1 MYSDSI
7 MIIHNN
13 LKVRCKSE
21 IIQHNYKRVTIRLL
35 NTCRFG
41 IWVNLHLVHECRS
54 SSSVLQR
61 GTRSHHHLFCG
72 FPLWLCPPLSAVA
85 LHYSAVRVQNQLL
98 GWGVADDA
106 NMAIIC
112 SYHCCWVCVYCSRLR
127 FPTQTHAG
135 WMNAWQKPRSTQLP
149 TDKPSLSVHLIST
162 IERTR
167 FVDGDSTTHPP
178 TSIQTH
184 TEGGIT
190 THTRPPL
197 LRTNTPPRHDHK
209 QLQHQSRGGEERE
222 TCFHQHQL
230 FHSCRVTVSNNKVH
244 IKSRSHH

>member
-1 MYSDSI
+1 MMPTWPSSAH
-7 MIIHNN
+7 IIAAGSACIAADCVFPRRPT
-13 LKVRCKSE
+13 L
-21 IIQHNYKRVTIRLL
+21 
-35 NTCRFG
+35 G
-41 IWVNLHLVHECRS
+41 GW
-54 SSSVLQR
+54 
-61 GTRSHHHLFCG
+61 TRD
-72 FPLWLCPPLSAVA
+72 
-85 LHYSAVRVQNQLL
+85 RN
-98 GWGVADDA
+98 
-106 NMAIIC
+106 
-112 SYHCCWVCVYCSRLR
+112 
-127 FPTQTHAG
+127 PT
-135 WMNAWQKPRSTQLP
+135 STQLP
-149 TDKPSLSVHLIST
+149 ADKSSLSVHLVSR

-230 FHSCRVTVSNNKVH
+230 FHSCQVTMSNNKVH

>member
-1 MYSDSI
+1 MSAGLHHQFLRGEHAH
-7 MIIHNN
+7 IIISSVVFHSVT
-13 LKVRCKSE
+13 LPTPLSCGSSLLSSKGPKPALGVGGGWWC
-21 IIQHNYKRVTIRLL
+21 QHGHHLLISLLLGLRVLQQIAFSHADPRWVDERVT
-35 NTCRFG
+35 
-41 IWVNLHLVHECRS
+41 E
-54 SSSVLQR
+54 
-61 GTRSHHHLFCG
+61 TRRPHSY
-72 FPLWLCPPLSAVA
+72 PLTNPA
-85 LHYSAVRVQNQLL
+85 
-98 GWGVADDA
+98 
-106 NMAIIC
+106 
-112 SYHCCWVCVYCSRLR
+112 
-127 FPTQTHAG
+127 F
-135 WMNAWQKPRSTQLP
+135 
-149 TDKPSLSVHLIST
+149 LSVHLISR

-230 FHSCRVTVSNNKVH
+230 FHSCRVTMSNNKVH
-244 IKSRSHH
+244 MKSRSHH